1 MGNLPAF
8 IKVLE
13 KRNAHGKLPSRQ
25 MNLSDDRK
33 LIDMKDIEN
42 ASVPVISQ
50 RWSPIQS
57 QCFKLS
63 YTVKKKK
70 VKEIV
75 NMKSTMLEIH
85 FYFYKNKVYKNGYT
99 KIAQKN

>member
-1 MGNLPAF
+1 MRDILEILQGKKKPFLKESVKMGKLPAF

-13 KRNAHGKLPSRQ
+13 KRNAHGKLPSRE

-42 ASVPVISQ
+42 ASMHVISQ

-63 YTVKKKK
+63 YTVNKKKK

-75 NMKSTMLEIH
+75 NMKSKE
-85 FYFYKNKVYKNGYT
+85 N
-99 KIAQKN
+99 

>member
-1 MGNLPAF
+1 MGELPEL

-13 KRNAHGKLPSRQ
+13 KRNVHGKLQIRE
-25 MNLSDDRK
+25 MNLSDERQ

-42 ASVPVISQ
+42 AIGPVISQ
-50 RWSPIQS
+50 MLSPIQS

-63 YTVKKKK
+63 YTVKEKRKK

-75 NMKSTMLEIH
+75 NMKSTMLEILL
-85 FYFYKNKVYKNGYT
+85 
-99 KIAQKN
+99 